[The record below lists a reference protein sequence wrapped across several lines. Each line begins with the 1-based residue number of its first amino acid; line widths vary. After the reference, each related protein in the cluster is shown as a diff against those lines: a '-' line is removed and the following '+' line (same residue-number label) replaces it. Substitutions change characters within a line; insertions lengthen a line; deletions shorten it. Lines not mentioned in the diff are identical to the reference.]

1 METLTTS
8 IIIVLYL
15 ILLFGVSAWAQK
27 RQKKMEAQGG
37 TGSFLMA
44 SIAFMMAGAGIGS
57 INTTGIAEQV
67 QTAGLSGACAGFAG
81 AVALIVLG
89 VFGGKRMRALPYN
102 TMPSMAKAYCGET
115 TRWLLSLG
123 GLVIAMA
130 ITALQFVGGG
140 AILLRRQIEE
150 SGKVGTPL
158 FVTNINANAA
168 GFEYLYR
175 LEAMGR

>member
-8 IIIVLYL
+8 IIIILYL
-15 ILLFGVSAWAQK
+15 VLLFGVSAWAQK

-37 TGSFLMA
+37 TGSCLMA
-44 SIAFMMAGAGIGS
+44 SKSLPTVLVAFMMAGAGIGS

-115 TRWLLSLG
+115 TRWLMRLAGIVSD
-123 GLVIAMA
+123 MA
-130 ITALQFVGGG
+130 ITAAQFVGGG
-140 AILLRRQIEE
+140 EMI
-150 SGKVGTPL
+150 
-158 FVTNINANAA
+158 
-168 GFEYLYR
+168 
-175 LEAMGR
+175 

>member
-15 ILLFGVSAWAQK
+15 VLLFGVSAWAQK

-44 SIAFMMAGAGIGS
+44 SKSLPTVLVAFMMAGAGIGS

-81 AVALIVLG
+81 AVALIILG
-89 VFGGKRMRALPYN
+89 VFGGKRMRALPLY
-102 TMPSMAKAYCGET
+102 K
-115 TRWLLSLG
+115 
-123 GLVIAMA
+123 
-130 ITALQFVGGG
+130 
-140 AILLRRQIEE
+140 RRKIVH
-150 SGKVGTPL
+150 GKG
-158 FVTNINANAA
+158 
-168 GFEYLYR
+168 
-175 LEAMGR
+175 

>member
-8 IIIVLYL
+8 IIIILYL

-44 SIAFMMAGAGIGS
+44 SKSLPTVLVAFMMAGAGIGS

-81 AVALIVLG
+81 AVAL
-89 VFGGKRMRALPYN
+89 
-102 TMPSMAKAYCGET
+102 AYSAANGC
-115 TRWLLSLG
+115 
-123 GLVIAMA
+123 VPFP
-130 ITALQFVGGG
+130 ITPCPPWQRPTA
-140 AILLRRQIEE
+140 AR
-150 SGKVGTPL
+150 PP
-158 FVTNINANAA
+158 A
-168 GFEYLYR
+168 GF
-175 LEAMGR
+175 